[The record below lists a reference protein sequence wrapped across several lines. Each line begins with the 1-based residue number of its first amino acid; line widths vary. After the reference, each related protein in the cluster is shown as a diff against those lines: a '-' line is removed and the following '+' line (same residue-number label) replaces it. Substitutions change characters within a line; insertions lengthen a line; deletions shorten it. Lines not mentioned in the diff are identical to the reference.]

1 MLGFLFFA
9 IAGVAHEVFWTGILD
24 YISGRNI
31 RLIGHSTLWMFPIYG
46 MIFYIVVL
54 VQWLYGDYNW
64 VFRGFMYM
72 GLILIWEYFSG
83 LGIRKLV
90 GKSPWDYSKRTKDGV
105 GNPMKYQLNG
115 LVCLKYA
122 PIWFVEGLFAEWV
135 VLWLFL

>member
-1 MLGFLFFA
+1 
-9 IAGVAHEVFWTGILD
+9 LD

-135 VLWLFL
+135 VLWFFL